1 MYLTVVT
8 QALFSLKCFGLWTE
22 TSLLEVWLS
31 HYAFN
36 SWASHF
42 ILIES
47 HFPYIGYSWD
57 TCFWSFS
64 SEVDPEFQRLKEE
77 HLVKMASLRQ
87 ETELLKQQAEV
98 EKMRKQLKEL
108 RGETII
114 PLEGNRKVCTCSFQ
128 VNSLD
133 SQQLYCLRILQ
144 DVRIARVSLTNFAR
158 VAVN

>member
-1 MYLTVVT
+1 MPLILE
-8 QALFSLKCFGLWTE
+8 QDILFSLSLIFHTLDTVE
-22 TSLLEVWLS
+22 TL
-31 HYAFN
+31 AFD
-36 SWASHF
+36 
-42 ILIES
+42 L
-47 HFPYIGYSWD
+47 
-57 TCFWSFS
+57 FS

-133 SQQLYCLRILQ
+133 SQKLYCLCILQ
-144 DVRIARVSLTNFAR
+144 DVRIARVSHINFAR

>member
-1 MYLTVVT
+1 MPLILE
-8 QALFSLKCFGLWTE
+8 QDILFSLSLIFHTLDTVE
-22 TSLLEVWLS
+22 TLAFDLFSL
-31 HYAFN
+31 
-36 SWASHF
+36 
-42 ILIES
+42 
-47 HFPYIGYSWD
+47 
-57 TCFWSFS
+57 
-64 SEVDPEFQRLKEE
+64 EVDPEFQRLKEE

-108 RGETII
+108 RGESII

-133 SQQLYCLRILQ
+133 SQKLYYLCILQ
-144 DVRIARVSLTNFAR
+144 DVRIARVSHINFAR

>member
-1 MYLTVVT
+1 MDTI
-8 QALFSLKCFGLWTE
+8 E
-22 TSLLEVWLS
+22 TL
-31 HYAFN
+31 AFD
-36 SWASHF
+36 
-42 ILIES
+42 L
-47 HFPYIGYSWD
+47 
-57 TCFWSFS
+57 FS

-158 VAVN
+158 VDVN

>member
-1 MYLTVVT
+1 MPLILE
-8 QALFSLKCFGLWTE
+8 QDILFSLSLIFHTLDTVE
-22 TSLLEVWLS
+22 TL
-31 HYAFN
+31 AFD
-36 SWASHF
+36 
-42 ILIES
+42 L
-47 HFPYIGYSWD
+47 
-57 TCFWSFS
+57 FS

-108 RGETII
+108 RGESII

-133 SQQLYCLRILQ
+133 SQQLYCLCILQ
-144 DVRIARVSLTNFAR
+144 DLRIARVSLTNFAR
-158 VAVN
+158 VGL

>member
-1 MYLTVVT
+1 MPLILE
-8 QALFSLKCFGLWTE
+8 QDILFSLSLIFHTLDTVE
-22 TSLLEVWLS
+22 TL
-31 HYAFN
+31 AFD
-36 SWASHF
+36 
-42 ILIES
+42 L
-47 HFPYIGYSWD
+47 
-57 TCFWSFS
+57 FS

-128 VNSLD
+128 VNSLN

>member
-1 MYLTVVT
+1 MPLILE
-8 QALFSLKCFGLWTE
+8 QDILFSLSLIFHTLDTVE
-22 TSLLEVWLS
+22 TL
-31 HYAFN
+31 AFD
-36 SWASHF
+36 
-42 ILIES
+42 L
-47 HFPYIGYSWD
+47 
-57 TCFWSFS
+57 FS
-64 SEVDPEFQRLKEE
+64 SEVDSEFQRLKEE

-133 SQQLYCLRILQ
+133 SQKLYYLCILQ
-144 DVRIARVSLTNFAR
+144 DVRIARVSHINFAR